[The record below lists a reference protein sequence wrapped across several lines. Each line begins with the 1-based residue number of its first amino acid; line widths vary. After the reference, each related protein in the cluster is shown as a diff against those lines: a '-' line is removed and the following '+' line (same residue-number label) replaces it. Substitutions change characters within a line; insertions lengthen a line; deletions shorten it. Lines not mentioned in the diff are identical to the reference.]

1 MIFNEYIEKITKY
14 FDVIYDK
21 VQDLLTKKGIA
32 ALTETKTLIS
42 DMDVIRLIS
51 EIEFLTSK
59 KYYETIEKIRG
70 YAQDLQNTA
79 VDLLNN
85 FDPNSQNTR
94 WDNVIKT
101 LENLEKNI
109 E

>member
-59 KYYETIEKIRG
+59 KYYETIEKLRG
-70 YAQDLQNTA
+70 HAQDLQNSA
-79 VDLLNN
+79 EQLLNN
-85 FDPNSQNTR
+85 FDPNSQSTK
-94 WDNVIKT
+94 WGEVIRT
-101 LENLEKNI
+101 LQNLEKNV